1 MKWNMKVGTVRVHG
15 EEEVLSEIMTALI
28 GEKKEVTKTN
38 SYIEFVLTKEEMNDS
53 NNIKGLRLLSDQ
65 MGIYGVEY
73 YQGIKFN
80 QTNTE
85 CYMNFNY
92 DDGFQF
98 VLEYF
103 EKNDIDKEYYSFIS
117 TPEYKKAKELKK
129 ITAYEKKLNAYKE
142 RLMVSVA

>member
-15 EEEVLSEIMTALI
+15 EEEILTEIMTALI
-28 GEKKEVTKTN
+28 GEKKEATKTN
-38 SYIEFVLTKEEMNDS
+38 SYIEFVLTKEEMNDD

-80 QTNTE
+80 QPITE

-92 DDGFQF
+92 DDNFQF

-142 RLMVSVA
+142 RVMASK

>member
-1 MKWNMKVGTVRVHG
+1 MKVGTVRVHG
-15 EEEVLSEIMTALI
+15 EEEILSEIMTALI

-80 QTNTE
+80 QTITE

-92 DDGFQF
+92 DDNFQF

-103 EKNDIDKEYYSFIS
+103 EKNDIDKEYFSFIS

-129 ITAYEKKLNAYKE
+129 IATYEKKLNAYKE
-142 RLMVSVA
+142 RLMASVA